1 MSRRS
6 RFRPTLAA
14 AALLTVL
21 LTNGCGPMDTPAPD
35 TSTEDSAGEPSTEF
49 PVRPVEEVRE
59 EVRAL
64 AGRLEGLVAPSL
76 DRQEISAY
84 KAPCSMGYG
93 RSDLFSSSASAR
105 LQGAPEDEMESGMTR
120 VRDDLKESGWEI
132 LMFEPNNSPV
142 QALELRAEKVDE
154 GLFLRA
160 LFTDAR
166 TGRLPEGQESDVY
179 LNVFTQCWTDPD
191 AEG

>member
-1 MSRRS
+1 
-6 RFRPTLAA
+6 
-14 AALLTVL
+14 
-21 LTNGCGPMDTPAPD
+21 MDDPAPE
-35 TSTEDSAGEPSTEF
+35 TSTEF

-84 KAPCSMGYG
+84 KTACSMDYG
-93 RSDLFSSSASAR
+93 RSDLFSASASAR
-105 LQGAPEDEMESGMTR
+105 LEGAPEDELESGMTR
-120 VRDDLKESGWEI
+120 VRDDLEESGWEI
-132 LMFEPNNSPV
+132 LMFEPNSSPV
-142 QALELRAEKVDE
+142 QAWELRAEKVDE

-166 TGRLPEGQESDVY
+166 TGRLPEGEVSDVY
-179 LNVFTQCWTDPD
+179 LNVFTQCWTDPE
-191 AEG
+191 AED